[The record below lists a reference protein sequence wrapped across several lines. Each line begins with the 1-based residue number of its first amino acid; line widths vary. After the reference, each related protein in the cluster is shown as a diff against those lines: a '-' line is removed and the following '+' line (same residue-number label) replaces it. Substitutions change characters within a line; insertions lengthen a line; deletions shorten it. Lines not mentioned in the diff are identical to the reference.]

1 MNLLKPLFEKI
12 LPLLE
17 TRYPAWFRRLPSRP
31 RSRAIQLEFPWIS
44 KR

>member
-17 TRYPAWFRRLPSRP
+17 SHCPACFWRRPARP
-31 RSRAIQLEFPWIS
+31 HGRAIQLEFPWIS